1 MTSVFILKYQLIMLN
16 IVQIKESQNQHMSNV
31 ESIVR
36 IPALDKQNEC
46 TTDDQYMLVSQSLI
60 NNNDLLE
67 LDE

>member
-1 MTSVFILKYQLIMLN
+1 MLN